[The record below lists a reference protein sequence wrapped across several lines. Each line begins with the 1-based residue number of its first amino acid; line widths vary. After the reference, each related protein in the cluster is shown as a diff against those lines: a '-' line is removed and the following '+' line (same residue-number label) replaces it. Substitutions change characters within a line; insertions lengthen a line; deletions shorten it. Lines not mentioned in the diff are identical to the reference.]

1 MATFL
6 GEILMF
12 KIIDDYLPGQKG
24 KIIEPKDYQEE
35 AINNLEEM
43 REKGDSIVYFIIQ
56 QVQVKLS
63 PVLRQRCSYQQ
74 EVVLIRSSF

>member
-56 QVQVKLS
+56 QERVKL
-63 PVLRQRCSYQQ
+63 
-74 EVVLIRSSF
+74 